1 MRSALAQP
9 LLSRLALY
17 VGVAAISLVALSGI
31 LPGRTAADAQFAR
44 AELSWSGAPGSRVL
58 RATEYVDA
66 RICRDLAT
74 HAGGAP
80 GNGRVE
86 VVCHFE

>member
-1 MRSALAQP
+1 MSTALVQP
-9 LLSRLALY
+9 LLPRLALY
-17 VGVAAISLVALSGI
+17 FGVAALSLVTLSEI
-31 LPGRTAADAQFAR
+31 LPGRPASNAQFAR
-44 AELSWSGAPGSRVL
+44 AELFWSGAPGSRVL

-66 RICRDLAT
+66 RICRGLAT

-80 GNGRVE
+80 VNGRVE